1 MHTKTYPYYVQSF
14 TEWLKVV
21 GYSKSTVYGTPR
33 VLKEFFDWLEKQ
45 NINHLEN
52 ITAENTEHFIN
63 YNKTRANRRKSG
75 GLSVSHINRYIEV
88 IHKFNEYLKKVSRFE
103 IPIHT
108 LRLEDNIRPPR
119 LIVSTEEIKA
129 IYKATDESP
138 FGMRDRAMLAVY
150 YGCGLRRSE
159 GIELDVTDVLMER
172 RMIFIRKSKNNHQRY
187 TPITTSNL
195 QHVQQYIYNARP
207 LFLSERSTEQGL
219 FISERGTRISN
230 ERFYQ
235 RLKELSQKAGIT
247 KDIGVHTL
255 RHSIATHLLQA
266 GMELENIALFLGHRC
281 LDSTQIY
288 THLMNE

>member
-1 MHTKTYPYYVQSF
+1 MNTKTYPYYIESF

-21 GYSKSTVYGTPR
+21 GYSKVTVYGTPR
-33 VLKEFFDWLEKQ
+33 VLKEYFDWLEKN
-45 NINHLEN
+45 NIKKIEE
-52 ITAENTEHFIN
+52 ITEHHTESFIN
-63 YNKTRANRRKSG
+63 YNKTRANRRRAG

-88 IHKFNEYLKKVSRFE
+88 IHKFNDYLKKVSGFE
-103 IPIHT
+103 IPIKT
-108 LRLEDNIRPPR
+108 IRLEDKIRTPR
-119 LIVSTEEIKA
+119 LTVSTEEIKA

-150 YGCGLRRSE
+150 YGCGLRRTE
-159 GIELDVTDVLMER
+159 GVELDVSDILIER
-172 RMIFIRKSKNNHQRY
+172 KMIFIRKSKNNHQRY

-195 QHVQQYIYNARP
+195 KYIQQYIYNARP
-207 LFLSERSTEQGL
+207 LFLSEKNTEQGL
-219 FISERGTRISN
+219 FISERGTRITGQV
-230 ERFYQ
+230 FYQ

-247 KDIGVHTL
+247 KDVGVHTL

-288 THLMNE
+288 THLINE